1 MIKFFFDTFL
11 GFSLTKS
18 FLHFFSWWQVHNE
31 IYGSYELIFVIQAQ
45 FKLTDLFL
53 NQEKHDMHMPLG
65 AWILDNA
72 PMHSTLPIQRVQVPR
87 PYDLFSDPTY
97 FIILQQ
103 GFNISRSRDLIYS
116 LPSIL
121 FVKVCMFLYN
131 TFSLK
136 MELLY
141 LNGALTVGSTSLE
154 IQTWPL

>member
-1 MIKFFFDTFL
+1 
-11 GFSLTKS
+11 
-18 FLHFFSWWQVHNE
+18 
-31 IYGSYELIFVIQAQ
+31 
-45 FKLTDLFL
+45 
-53 NQEKHDMHMPLG
+53 
-65 AWILDNA
+65 
-72 PMHSTLPIQRVQVPR
+72 MHSTLPIQRVQVPR

-154 IQTWPL
+154 IQT